1 MKIDFVENKELNP
14 QAILDCLAISRQA
27 NRWTN
32 FGPVIDLL
40 ARSYEEHMNVVP
52 GSQITACSSGGVAL
66 EALARTLCEQESRSI
81 KWAAS
86 SFTFRNIG
94 RGYFSNALICDCD
107 NNGLLDL
114 DALSALAPGAY
125 DGFIVTNPLG
135 MCADFS
141 RYIDFAKAHNKHM
154 LIDNASGISRN
165 VPAWPWQSFS
175 LHHTKA
181 HGMGEGGLALSPVD
195 ASETLKSII
204 NYGAPPQDARNWFT
218 NGKLSD
224 ISAAFHLVRLQ
235 ALAEWEPRYLE
246 QRERLAELALR
257 FDLHP
262 LSPIKD
268 VTVTNSLPLRFPQP
282 VAHAL
287 TEKNAIPVG
296 RYYEPIEPTTQALSL
311 FERLLS
317 FPCHSGLAKVSD
329 QEINQ
334 TLEFWLSAT
343 GSEK

>member
-1 MKIDFVENKELNP
+1 
-14 QAILDCLAISRQA
+14 
-27 NRWTN
+27 
-32 FGPVIDLL
+32 
-40 ARSYEEHMNVVP
+40 MNVVP
-52 GSQITACSSGGVAL
+52 GSKITACSSGGVAL
-66 EALARTLCEQESRSI
+66 EALARTLCEKEGRSL

-94 RGYFSNALICDCD
+94 RGYFSDALICDCD
-107 NNGLLDL
+107 SNGLLDL
-114 DALSALAPGAY
+114 DALSALATDAY

-135 MCADFS
+135 TCSDFS
-141 RYIDFAKAHNKHM
+141 TFIAFAKAHNKHM
-154 LIDNASGISRN
+154 LIDNASGIGRN
-165 VPAWPWQSFS
+165 IPAWPWQSFS

-181 HGMGEGGLALSPVD
+181 YGIGEGGLALSPAD

-204 NYGAPPQDARNWFT
+204 NYGTLPHDARNWFT

-257 FDLHP
+257 FDLQP
-262 LSPIKD
+262 LAPIKD
-268 VTVTNSLPLRFPQP
+268 LTVTNSLPLSFPQP
-282 VAHAL
+282 VPRLL
-287 TEKNAIPVG
+287 TDETSIPVG
-296 RYYEPIEPTTQALSL
+296 RYYEPIEPTARALDL

-317 FPCHSGLAKVSD
+317 FPCHSGLAQVSD

-334 TLEFWLSAT
+334 TLEFWLSHA
-343 GSEK
+343 GCAK